1 MKINFQKAVD
11 NFVRRLFAYILILQ
25 AQSYIHRVFPS
36 AKKTRQFNPA
46 ITCLISHAGYP
57 SKTCKHSNQQPQNG
71 QHTYNGKND
80 GQHLLG
86 CSPISG
92 SICRRLPSG
101 RWHVVRL
108 DVLRPSTFAAV
119 RLPHRIW
126 CIPHSPEKIL
136 QPYNII
142 LRTKILIHRPN
153 IMHQLVSLMP
163 QIPQFF
169 QVCSQSCVPYS
180 IPIARPHMLNIIR
193 NPVLEPIPLDEYLI
207 QLFIIFQKAHI
218 EIHHHFCQ
226 KYLYRR

>member
-46 ITCLISHAGYP
+46 ITCLISHASYP
-57 SKTCKHSNQQPQNG
+57 SKTCKHSNQQPQHG

-80 GQHLLG
+80 GRHPPG

-92 SICRRLPSG
+92 SICRRL
-101 RWHVVRL
+101 
-108 DVLRPSTFAAV
+108 
-119 RLPHRIW
+119 
-126 CIPHSPEKIL
+126 PHSPEKIL

-169 QVCSQSCVPYS
+169 QICSQSCVPYS

-226 KYLYRR
+226 KYLYQR